1 MCLKIVVERWF
12 WELKMLIGSLVKLHA
27 WLHLYLCF
35 SLHKKLFLSNLNN
48 FLTLGYLPNFSTS
61 FYRNLD
67 SFLTARWINR
77 QTFWTLDS
85 WWINRASLLSFLLNC
100 SSTAASAEAYYA
112 WHLLDTSRHLYLSRF
127 TELLYICSVW
137 PVSHFSRSI
146 SRQIHLFTSQTLFS
160 LSKPSTHMIFELSL
174 LQITWYALFSF

>member
-1 MCLKIVVERWF
+1 MLCVCVCVLGSMCLKIVVERWF

-100 SSTAASAEAYYA
+100 SSTDPWQLHPSKPFK
-112 WHLLDTSRHLYLSRF
+112 LNTCLDTSICQDLLNSYIYL
-127 TELLYICSVW
+127 
-137 PVSHFSRSI
+137 
-146 SRQIHLFTSQTLFS
+146 
-160 LSKPSTHMIFELSL
+160 
-174 LQITWYALFSF
+174 